1 MTNWIIYKEM
11 AKVESPFVLSPHK
24 YQELAQSD
32 MCYLIVVTKED
43 EAKVKEGMK
52 HYPEIEVAGYADQF
66 FTIAAVP
73 GEVKFIGKKKNP
85 PIRWEVPRYSAI
97 SAYFNKP
104 IY

>member
-1 MTNWIIYKEM
+1 M
-11 AKVESPFVLSPHK
+11 AKIESPFILSPHK

-52 HYPEIEVAGYADQF
+52 NYPEIEVAGYADQF

-73 GEVKFIGKKKNP
+73 GEVKFIGAKKIQ
-85 PIRWEVPRYSAI
+85 PIRWEARRDSVI
-97 SAYFNKP
+97 SAYFNRL